1 MARKNLGIMLG
12 DDIAVA
18 SPAAPPVE
26 KAAPIAQP
34 AAAASTAA
42 PASVAAAPPAAEPQD
57 VRSGPRWLTFERKE
71 TRIRPD
77 QLEWVEAQRKE
88 LNQRRQGAGERLT
101 DNTLIR
107 VALDLLMKHQGEL
120 QGVTEDQLRQSLG
133 LID

>member
-18 SPAAPPVE
+18 GPAAPPVE
-26 KAAPIAQP
+26 KAAPTAPP
-34 AAAASTAA
+34 AAAPTTAPVSA
-42 PASVAAAPPAAEPQD
+42 PTAPPAAEPQD
-57 VRSGPRWLTFERKE
+57 VRSVPRWLTYERKE

-120 QGVTEDQLRQSLG
+120 QGVTEEQLRQSLG
-133 LID
+133 LTD

>member
-1 MARKNLGIMLG
+1 MLG

-18 SPAAPPVE
+18 GPAAPPVE
-26 KAAPIAQP
+26 KAAPTAPP
-34 AAAASTAA
+34 AAAAPTTAPVSA
-42 PASVAAAPPAAEPQD
+42 PTALPAAEPQD
-57 VRSGPRWLTFERKE
+57 VRSVPRWLTYERKE

-88 LNQRRQGAGERLT
+88 LNAHRQGAGERLT

-133 LID
+133 LTD

>member
-1 MARKNLGIMLG
+1 MARKDLGSMLG
-12 DDIAVA
+12 GDIAVA
-18 SPAAPPVE
+18 GPAAPPVE
-26 KAAPIAQP
+26 KAAPP
-34 AAAASTAA
+34 TAAAAPAA
-42 PASVAAAPPAAEPQD
+42 PVSVPPASPADGPQD
-57 VRSGPRWLTFERKE
+57 VRSVPRWLTYERKE

-107 VALDLLMKHQGEL
+107 VALDLLIKHQGEL

-133 LID
+133 LTD

>member
-1 MARKNLGIMLG
+1 MARKDLGSMLG
-12 DDIAVA
+12 GDIAVA
-18 SPAAPPVE
+18 GPAAPPVE
-26 KAAPIAQP
+26 KAAP
-34 AAAASTAA
+34 AASPT
-42 PASVAAAPPAAEPQD
+42 VAAAPAAPVSVLAAPPADGPQD
-57 VRSGPRWLTFERKE
+57 VRSVPRWLTYERKE

-107 VALDLLMKHQGEL
+107 VALDLLIKHQGEL

-133 LID
+133 LTD

>member
-1 MARKNLGIMLG
+1 MLG
-12 DDIAVA
+12 GDIAVA
-18 SPAAPPVE
+18 GPAAPPVE
-26 KAAPIAQP
+26 KAAP
-34 AAAASTAA
+34 
-42 PASVAAAPPAAEPQD
+42 AAPPAAAAAPVSVQATPHAAGSQD
-57 VRSGPRWLTFERKE
+57 VRSVPRWLTYERKE

-107 VALDLLMKHQGEL
+107 VALDLLIKHQGEL

-133 LID
+133 LTD